1 MKKLYLLI
9 FVLLF
14 TLTGCTVNKIE
25 NIETNYKVNY
35 EDINIT
41 DFNQMLEKAID
52 KASYSSVAL
61 MVYRNEFITTK
72 KSLGS
77 GVIISKEVVDEH
89 NFRYIVVTNRH
100 VIEFNNEINISKTS
114 VRIHLSSDENNYI
127 DASILGYDEAV
138 DIALVEF
145 TTNKDLGVAEFAGND
160 PVKKGSIVFAYG
172 CPYRLEYFGSA
183 TMGVVSYENRLLVDS
198 TYGGRDEVQNVYI
211 QHDAHINSGNSGGGL
226 FDIYGNLV
234 GINTQKLTGEK
245 NEIDGIGFAIPLDV
259 IKTLTIYK
267 NNVK

>member
-9 FVLLF
+9 FFLLF

-25 NIETNYKVNY
+25 NVETNYKVNY

-77 GVIISKEVVDEH
+77 GVIISKEAVGE
-89 NFRYIVVTNRH
+89 NSYKYIVITNRH
-100 VIEFNNEINISKTS
+100 VIEFNNEINLSKTS
-114 VRIHLSSDENNYI
+114 VNIHLSSSTDEYI
-127 DASILGYDEAV
+127 EASILGYDENV

-145 TTNKDLGVAEFAGND
+145 TSNKDLSVAEFAGND
-160 PVKKGSIVFAYG
+160 PIKKGSIVFAYG
-172 CPYRLEYFGSA
+172 CPYRLEYFGTA
-183 TMGVVSYENRLLVDS
+183 TMGIVSFENRVLVDTS
-198 TYGGRDEVQNVYI
+198 YGSKDEIHNVYI

-226 FDIYGNLV
+226 FDIYGNLI
-234 GINTQKLTGEK
+234 GINTQKLTGNN
-245 NEIDGIGFAIPLDV
+245 NEIDGIGFAIPLDI
-259 IKTLTIYK
+259 IKTLSIYK
-267 NNVK
+267 NYIK